1 MILSFRVYAP
11 LRRSPE
17 LLRQVRL
24 GEHGTDVV
32 WTDETDMAADT
43 LWRLAREQAGLRLS
57 SAKRLDDGGPAWTLR
72 HGCGAAV
79 IERAGG
85 FVAKYMGAGEL
96 AHFGYP
102 RADEHHAERAVRAG
116 LALVQAAAGIDTAA
130 GHAQAAS
137 AGREAPGKIRI
148 L

>member
-1 MILSFRVYAP
+1 MVI
-11 LRRSPE
+11 
-17 LLRQVRL
+17 
-24 GEHGTDVV
+24 
-32 WTDETDMAADT
+32 
-43 LWRLAREQAGLRLS
+43 
-57 SAKRLDDGGPAWTLR
+57 
-72 HGCGAAV
+72 GAFHRCCATV

-85 FVAKYMGAGEL
+85 SGAKYMGAGEL
-96 AHFGYP
+96 AHFGHP

-137 AGREAPGKIRI
+137 SDREAPGKIRI